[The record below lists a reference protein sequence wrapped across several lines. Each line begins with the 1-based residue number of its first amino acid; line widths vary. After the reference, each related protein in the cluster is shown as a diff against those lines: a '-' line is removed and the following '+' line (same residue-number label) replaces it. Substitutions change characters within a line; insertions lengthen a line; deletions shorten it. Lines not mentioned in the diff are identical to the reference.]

1 MKIRNVILI
10 SLISLFCNP
19 IDSIS
24 NDRSLHE
31 IILKVQERLNE
42 TTSIRSEF
50 EQRNF
55 IKSLGAKTSSR
66 GFLYIKKPGKIK
78 ILYTKP
84 QKQIF
89 VSNKN
94 SIWIYTPK
102 FKQVL
107 LREISKGKQN
117 LNPIIFLSEKIDLS
131 SEFQI
136 SLENT
141 EKNTEKFWK
150 KRKLLTLK
158 LIPKESNEKFLKIGV
173 KFLKLK
179 VDSLHHR
186 IHLFEYR
193 DSMNNNSKF
202 EFLNLVENEDIEDD
216 VFEFTIPENID
227 VIRY

>member
-1 MKIRNVILI
+1 M
-10 SLISLFCNP
+10 
-19 IDSIS
+19 
-24 NDRSLHE
+24 
-31 IILKVQERLNE
+31 
-42 TTSIRSEF
+42 
-50 EQRNF
+50 
-55 IKSLGAKTSSR
+55 
-66 GFLYIKKPGKIK
+66 
-78 ILYTKP
+78 
-84 QKQIF
+84 
-89 VSNKN
+89 
-94 SIWIYTPK
+94 
-102 FKQVL
+102 
-107 LREISKGKQN
+107 
-117 LNPIIFLSEKIDLS
+117 SEKIDLS

-141 EKNTEKFWK
+141 EKNNEKFWK